1 MQILMKRKDGTITPF
16 RNAEYLSAYYFIPKR
31 ILEQCGMELNS
42 IPRNPQQLIRSYEAI
57 AIVESDLFIQLMM
70 DAYAFMVW
78 PFMRPGE
85 YMEVYSGYDPAW
97 IFAHSPAYWVQEML
111 DEKVIQQPSRLLRMD
126 GNIEWTA
133 EEEVSDIFRWLV
145 PQAMAHYEMGPTI
158 AIAEEY
164 RCFEDYDNR
173 PSNQK
178 KDFYRKWY
186 HSQTKHPQI
195 SLEGF
200 KEDYAEAHGGQNWD
214 IEDESS
220 SFEDET
226 TTKILA
232 EQFMKT
238 LSEKDKQILQLRL
251 AGRTM
256 EEVADKLGYANHS
269 GVLKRLRKIG
279 QAFEQYA
286 GVDYGFEGN
295 RII

>member
-1 MQILMKRKDGTITPF
+1 
-16 RNAEYLSAYYFIPKR
+16 
-31 ILEQCGMELNS
+31 
-42 IPRNPQQLIRSYEAI
+42 
-57 AIVESDLFIQLMM
+57 
-70 DAYAFMVW
+70 
-78 PFMRPGE
+78 
-85 YMEVYSGYDPAW
+85 
-97 IFAHSPAYWVQEML
+97 ML

-200 KEDYAEAHGGQNWD
+200 KADYAEAHGGQNWD

-220 SFEDET
+220 SFEDDT

-238 LSEKDKQILQLRL
+238 QSERDKQILQLRL
-251 AGRTM
+251 EGRTM
-256 EEVADKLGYANHS
+256 EEVAEKLGYANHT

-286 GVDYGFEGN
+286 GVDYGFDGN